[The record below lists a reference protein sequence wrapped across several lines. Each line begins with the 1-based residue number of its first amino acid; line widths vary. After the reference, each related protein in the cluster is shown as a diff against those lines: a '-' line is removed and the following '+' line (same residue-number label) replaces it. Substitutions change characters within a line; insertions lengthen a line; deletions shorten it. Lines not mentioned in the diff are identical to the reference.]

1 MGHLFTTLLLATA
14 LAGSTSAAL
23 GQKATEIH
31 VPIGQSPGLS
41 GKHTLLGRV
50 QSVEVGQ
57 RTMTVVDGAGSTVT
71 VRADAKT
78 ALWLDRSKLKLP
90 NRKGDFSDFR
100 KDMTVE
106 VKYRNNDAQAAAVE
120 WIKLQA
126 TE

>member
-1 MGHLFTTLLLATA
+1 MGQLFTTLLLAAT
-14 LAGSTSAAL
+14 LAGNTTAAL
-23 GQKATEIH
+23 GQKASEIY

-50 QSVEVGQ
+50 QSVDVGQ
-57 RTMTVVDGAGSTVT
+57 RSMTVVDSAGSAVA

-78 ALWLDRSKLKLP
+78 MLWLDRSKLKLP
-90 NRKGDFSDFR
+90 NRKGDFSDCR
-100 KDMTVE
+100 NDMTVE

-120 WIKLQA
+120 WIKVQA